1 MNLNENFKTLTIH
14 PHSFKNYNQV
24 LTKDF
29 MHISIYQKFIKLEL
43 NKPNE
48 SQQIWIWRHTFVYVK
63 KWIGF
68 SLYMPSSSLFL
79 VTSLLFRLTQVSCAH
94 HLIIEFL
101 IFGIIPS
108 IVFFGLKVSKELLH
122 FHTLKIVTSMV

>member
-48 SQQIWIWRHTFVYVK
+48 SQQI
-63 KWIGF
+63 
-68 SLYMPSSSLFL
+68 
-79 VTSLLFRLTQVSCAH
+79 
-94 HLIIEFL
+94 
-101 IFGIIPS
+101 
-108 IVFFGLKVSKELLH
+108 
-122 FHTLKIVTSMV
+122 